1 MDDQCT
7 YKFEQISFNLITISP
22 TQAAQEAMRMTEDT
36 VQKATDWG
44 YNTAW
49 ALMGTVLFFS
59 LLAFF
64 FRKL

>member
-1 MDDQCT
+1 MDDQCA
-7 YKFEQISFNLITISP
+7 YKFEQIIAMNP
-22 TQAAQEAMRMTEDT
+22 TQAAQEAMAMTEDT
-36 VQKATDWG
+36 VQRATDWG

-64 FRKL
+64 FRKI